1 MSEDLQSLLEK
12 INRDGVEK
20 ARAEADKIVAQ
31 AKAKADALINEAK
44 TEAAKSKAE
53 ADKAAA
59 DYADRA
65 ADTIRQAERDTILKI
80 EAAVTAMLEKI
91 LIKDVDTALAD
102 SATAVALVS
111 EAVKNLAAG
120 VEITAGGKLAA
131 ALKAQFA
138 AEKDITVITDE
149 AMGTGFSVKT
159 DGGRI
164 EHAFTG
170 EVIARELAKR
180 LRPDLAALLK

>member
-1 MSEDLQSLLEK
+1 
-12 INRDGVEK
+12 
-20 ARAEADKIVAQ
+20 
-31 AKAKADALINEAK
+31 
-44 TEAAKSKAE
+44 
-53 ADKAAA
+53 
-59 DYADRA
+59 
-65 ADTIRQAERDTILKI
+65 
-80 EAAVTAMLEKI
+80 MLEK
-91 LIKDVDTALAD
+91 LLAKDVDAALAD
-102 SATAVALVS
+102 ASAAVSLAG
-111 EAVKNLAAG
+111 EAVKNLAGGA
-120 VEITAGGKLAA
+120 EITAGGKLAA

-170 EVIARELAKR
+170 EVITRELAKR